1 MCLFATVNGDG
12 GYIDL
17 SINSIDGKEVCI
29 NSISITYSNLTN
41 ASLTVLADGNAVTG
55 VKLDSIIEGTYVYEF
70 DVNSSSVRIQNQYDG
85 EINHWSVITIL
96 DITIDYTI
104 K

>member
-1 MCLFATVNGDG
+1 MSFIKLNK
-12 GYIDL
+12 L
-17 SINSIDGKEVCI
+17 SLSAIA
-29 NSISITYSNLTN
+29 LTN

-55 VKLDSIIEGTYVYEF
+55 DKLDSIIDGTYVYEF

-85 EINHWSVITIL
+85 ENNHWSVITIL